1 MSVILSN
8 RYQQLTKDFEGLRLK
23 PYKCTAGKLT
33 IGYGRNLEDVGISK
47 TEADYMFQA
56 DFARAMQD
64 ALRLCKDYGIDH
76 EQLIEQRFYVLTD
89 MCFNMGYTRTKG
101 FKKMFSALKKGLYE
115 DAAREMLDSAWAK
128 QVGNRAIRL
137 SQLMIG

>member
-1 MSVILSN
+1 MLT
-8 RYQQLTKDFEGLRLK
+8 RYQQMTKDFEGLRLK
-23 PYKCTAGKLT
+23 PYKCSSGKLT

-56 DFARAMQD
+56 DFARAIQD
-64 ALRLCKDYGIDH
+64 AMSLCKFYNIDYK
-76 EQLIEQRFYVLTD
+76 QLIEQRFYVLVD
-89 MCFNMGYTRTKG
+89 MCFNMGYERTKN

-115 DAAREMLDSAWAK
+115 DAAREMLDSVWAK
-128 QVGNRAIRL
+128 QVGNRAIKL